1 MTDQFIPIGV
11 AIALTAIVLWKIF
24 YNNFDMVINYAEKRR
39 EKDDISLIIK
49 RNDEPT
55 ISINPHTVLPL
66 ASTMKIIIAIVF
78 ARQVSDN
85 IIDENAWIPKEEL
98 LKFYMEG
105 TDGGAHK
112 QWVRANS
119 DKDQYTLKEIAIG
132 MIAYSSNANTE
143 FLMNYLGL
151 EAINL
156 LPASLHMKSHTPIFP
171 IVSSLY
177 IPSYIETKEKVTDK
191 NDLLKRLEG
200 MSREEYIDCSLE
212 IHEHLAANEQRGYM
226 DEVKLDVE
234 FQKIW
239 SDRLPAASAQ
249 DYLTLM
255 QVINRRGTF
264 DDKMQRCIEEILGYA
279 LYIHPAN
286 RKWIEHGGMKGGS
299 TLFVFTHASYTT
311 DKEGNQT
318 EVVFLANNLNVLNS
332 RKLQRNFNSF
342 LLHLLT
348 NKEFRKKI
356 SS

>member
-1 MTDQFIPIGV
+1 MTELFIPVGV
-11 AIALTAIVLWKIF
+11 AISLTAIVLWKFF
-24 YNNFDMVINYAEKRR
+24 YNNTEVVMKYVKKRKEK
-39 EKDDISLIIK
+39 EDVSLIIQ
-49 RNDEPT
+49 RNDEP
-55 ISINPHTVLPL
+55 IVSINPQTVLPL
-66 ASTMKIIIAIVF
+66 ASTVKIIIAIAF
-78 ARQVSDN
+78 AKQVSDN
-85 IIDENAWIPKEEL
+85 KIDEHARIPKEEL
-98 LKFYMEG
+98 LKFYMKG

-156 LPASLHMKSHTPIFP
+156 LPTSLHLDSHTPIFP
-171 IVSSLY
+171 VVSSLY
-177 IPSYIETKEKVTDK
+177 IPSYIESKEKMTDK
-191 NDLLKRLEG
+191 NDLLKRLKS
-200 MSREEYIDCSLE
+200 MSRKEYIDCSMD
-212 IHEHLAANEQRGYM
+212 IHAHLSSNEKRKYM
-226 DEVKLDVE
+226 DKVKLDVE

-249 DYLTLM
+249 DYLSLM
-255 QVINRRGTF
+255 KIINRRETF
-264 DDKMQRCIEEILGYA
+264 DYQTQRCVEEILGYA
-279 LYIHPAN
+279 LYIHKAN
-286 RKWIEHGGMKGGS
+286 RKWIDHAGMKGGS

-318 EVVFLANNLNVLNS
+318 EVVFLATNLNVLNS

-342 LLHLLT
+342 LLNVLT
-348 NKEFRKKI
+348 NQVFRKKI